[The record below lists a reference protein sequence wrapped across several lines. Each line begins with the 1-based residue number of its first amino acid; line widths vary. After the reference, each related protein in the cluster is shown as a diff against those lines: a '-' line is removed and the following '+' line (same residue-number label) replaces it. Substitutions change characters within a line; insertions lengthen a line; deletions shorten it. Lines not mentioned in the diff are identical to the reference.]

1 MKDLSGKVA
10 VVTGAGSGI
19 GAGMARAF
27 AGAGM
32 HVVVADIEL
41 EAAQAVAGEINGT
54 AVKLDVARPDEVQ
67 ALADGVYRDHGAVHL
82 LCNNAGVAIA
92 GPLAEMTADDW
103 RWMVSVNIEGVAHG
117 LAAFLPRMIAQ
128 RSEAHIVNTGSIAGV
143 VTFPERGIYAATKY
157 AVVAISET
165 LRAEL
170 APHGIGV
177 TVICPG
183 SVRTRILGASRNRP
197 TELQQ
202 TKVTPPTELSDQA
215 GALDP
220 DELGRGVR
228 DAVLANA
235 AYFIPLTNDNKVLIP
250 MARARFDAIM
260 QAMPD
265 SGNSSHG

>member
-1 MKDLSGKVA
+1 MKHLSGKVA

-41 EAAQAVAGEINGT
+41 EAAQAVARELNGT
-54 AVKLDVARPDEVQ
+54 AIRLDVARPDEVQ
-67 ALADGVYRDHGAVHL
+67 ALADQVYRDHGAVHL

-92 GPLAEMTADDW
+92 GALSDMTHDDW
-103 RWMVSVNIEGVAHG
+103 RWMISVNIEGVTNG
-117 LAAFLPRMIAQ
+117 LTAFLPRMIAQ
-128 RSEAHIVNTGSIAGV
+128 QGEAHIVNTGSIAGL
-143 VTFPERGIYAATKY
+143 VTFPERGIYAATKS

-170 APHGIGV
+170 SPHGIGV

-197 TELQQ
+197 ADLQE
-202 TKVTPPTELSDQA
+202 TRVAPPTELSDQG

-220 DELGRGVR
+220 DELGLGVR
-228 DAVLANA
+228 DAVIANA
-235 AYFIPLTNDNKVLIP
+235 PYFVPLTESNRVLIP
-250 MARARFDAIM
+250 MVQARFDAIM
-260 QAMPD
+260 AAMP
-265 SGNSSHG
+265 